1 MELGKQPVW
10 IDIHGN
16 RYYDFSEI
24 DDGYLKNIA
33 FAVAKRKGNVR
44 FLKNNQ
50 KALDD
55 IFDEAARRN
64 IFYNGYDKH
73 LKAVAYE
80 IWLGATAEE
89 DDIDEDRV
97 DTIFGRIVNNM
108 VRSAR
113 VDFEEEDDCY
123 L

>member
-1 MELGKQPVW
+1 MKNKAPVW
-10 IDIHGN
+10 IDVYGN
-16 RYYDFSEI
+16 KYYDFSEI
-24 DDGYLKNIA
+24 DDRYLRNIA
-33 FAVAKRKGNVR
+33 FGVANRKGNVR

-64 IFYNGYDKH
+64 IFYNNYDKH
-73 LKAVAYE
+73 LKAAAYE
-80 IWLGATAEE
+80 IWLGDTAEE

-97 DTIFGRIVNNM
+97 DTIFGRIVNDM
-108 VRSAR
+108 VESSK
-113 VDFEEEDDCY
+113 VDFEDEDDYY

>member
-1 MELGKQPVW
+1 MELSKQPVW
-10 IDIHGN
+10 IDIRGN

-33 FAVAKRKGNVR
+33 FAVANRKGNVR

-64 IFYNGYDKH
+64 IFYNDYDKH
-73 LKAVAYE
+73 LKATAYE
-80 IWLGATAEE
+80 IWLGDTPEE

-97 DTIFGRIVNNM
+97 DTIFGRIVNDM
-108 VRSAR
+108 VRSSR
-113 VDFEEEDDCY
+113 VVFEDEDDYY